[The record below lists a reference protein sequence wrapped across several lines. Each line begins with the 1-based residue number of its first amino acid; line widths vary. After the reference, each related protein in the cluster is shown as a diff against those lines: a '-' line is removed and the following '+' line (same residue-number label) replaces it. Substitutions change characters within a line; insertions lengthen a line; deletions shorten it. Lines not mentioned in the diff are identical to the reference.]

1 MGSFPLFGI
10 GRLGGGSSASSCS
23 RARRPALF
31 GPSPFIGIT
40 TIPIALYRCGDGG
53 DGFGGIPVFDEPG
66 EDVAGDRLADSI
78 PAV

>member
-40 TIPIALYRCGDGG
+40 TIPIAL
-53 DGFGGIPVFDEPG
+53 I
-66 EDVAGDRLADSI
+66 
-78 PAV
+78 